1 MFQYGADVVHVAVL
15 EKDKYDY
22 SEEIKDALKITASDQ
37 RFRALSGVLG
47 ERLFFEPSIRN
58 DVDVV
63 FLAITS
69 EQARAVRPQLDFFHA
84 SGVTRIG
91 TSRVAATDDD
101 QKNNRD
107 LNSIYYPEA
116 PWILRESMKNDPLR
130 QDILKNFDNASGI
143 YAKLYALGADA
154 YRLMTNLDA
163 ISQGQRLEGYTG
175 DLELGSDGRIK
186 RHLDWAQYQEGV
198 SQVVERLE
206 APALNPIKSST
217 LN

>member
-15 EKDKYDY
+15 EKDKFDY

-37 RFRALSGVLG
+37 RFRTLSSVLG

-84 SGVTRIG
+84 SDVTRIG

-116 PWILRESMKNDPLR
+116 PWILRESMQNDPLR
-130 QDILKNFDNASGI
+130 QDIIKNFDNADGI
-143 YAKLYALGADA
+143 YAKLYALGADCLLYTSPSPRDGLL
-154 YRLMTNLDA
+154 YRM
-163 ISQGQRLEGYTG
+163 
-175 DLELGSDGRIK
+175 
-186 RHLDWAQYQEGV
+186 
-198 SQVVERLE
+198 
-206 APALNPIKSST
+206 PSSA
-217 LN
+217 